1 MRILFCSDPLHSR
14 RVDEAYQAE
23 HDAAQSAGAEVSL
36 LDFEALAYENNAE
49 GAVTRVAAAEVQTLG
64 IYRGWMLNVG
74 RYAQLFKALQERGIE
89 LINTPEQYAHC
100 HLLPL
105 SYGEIAAYTPKT
117 IWVAKED
124 FSIDT
129 LATLLKPFGA
139 GPVIVKDYV
148 KSRKHEWAEAC
159 FIPSANDTE
168 AAARVTETFMRRQ
181 GTDLTGGLV
190 FREFE
195 EFEPLTVHPQSS
207 MPLTREF
214 RLIFWNGKLLTS
226 SRYWDAGDY
235 LGELPPAE
243 KFTAIAGTIPSRFF
257 TMDVARTIRGEWR
270 IIELGDAQVAE
281 MPPGVDALTF
291 YDTLMFYTDLLTL

>member
-1 MRILFCSDPLHSR
+1 MRVLFCSDPLHSR

-23 HDAAQSAGAEVSL
+23 HDAAQSDGAEVSL

-49 GAVTRVAAAEVQTLG
+49 GAVARVAAAAAQTLG
-64 IYRGWMLNVG
+64 VYRGWMLSVG
-74 RYAQLFKALQERGIE
+74 QYAQLFEALQERRIT

-105 SYGEIAAYTPKT
+105 SYGQIAAYTPKT
-117 IWVAKED
+117 VWAAKED

-129 LATLLKPFGA
+129 LAALLEPFGA

-159 FIPSANDTE
+159 FIPSASDTE
-168 AAARVTETFMRRQ
+168 AAAQVAETFIRRQ
-181 GTDLTGGLV
+181 GADLTGGLV

-214 RLIFWNGKLLTS
+214 RLIFWNGKLLVS
-226 SRYWDAGDY
+226 SRYWDAGNY
-235 LGELPPAE
+235 LGELPPAA

-257 TMDVARTIRGEWR
+257 TMDVARTVRGEWR

-281 MPPGVDALTF
+281 LPSEVDALTF
-291 YDTLMFYTDLLTL
+291 YADLLTI